1 MKKNQILLV
10 TFLLMAAVTFSQ
22 AKPKHRYLK
31 PLNAVKGV
39 TVIIDGKS
47 KDYYPLHQT
56 TLTEIK
62 LTGPGK
68 LKVLTR
74 CRFSPGQTGK
84 AKYEIY
90 YVVDGGK
97 PALFKAANVSR
108 SIEAAYLKGA
118 DGVPGQLREFE
129 IELGP
134 GQHNISFR
142 VGKNKSPVAA
152 RYAFT
157 PAKSK
162 KQEWIAMSPANPFE
176 IVELVAKEGVLSYFR
191 FSPELPLRVTLNGPT
206 ELQVLTRAEFSYNM
220 RGAIHYRVQV
230 KLDGKIINT
239 YQLSSRKSETTTYK
253 NNSQLIPGKGNEF
266 VILVPKGKHTIELI
280 PLDKDKNTILGRFMI
295 PAGNVK
301 PSKQPGK

>member
-10 TFLLMAAVTFSQ
+10 TFLLMTVFAFSQ
-22 AKPKHRYLK
+22 AKPKHKYLR
-31 PLNAVKGV
+31 PANAGAGV

-47 KDYYPLHQT
+47 KEYYPLHQSKMS
-56 TLTEIK
+56 EVK

-68 LKVLTR
+68 LRVLTR
-74 CRFSPGQTGK
+74 CRFAPGQTGK
-84 AKYEIY
+84 MKYEIY
-90 YVVDGGK
+90 YVIDGGK

-134 GQHNISFR
+134 GQHSISFR

-152 RYAFT
+152 RYAYT
-157 PAKSK
+157 QTRNKP
-162 KQEWIAMSPANPFE
+162 QEWITMNPANPFE
-176 IVELVAKEGVLSYFR
+176 IVELVSKESALSYFR
-191 FSPELPLRVTLNGPT
+191 FSPELPLKVTLNGPT
-206 ELQVLTRAEFSYNM
+206 ELQVLTRPEFRFNM
-220 RGAIHYRVQV
+220 RGTIHYRVQV

-239 YQLSSRKSETTTYK
+239 YQLSSRKSETTSYK

-266 VILVPKGKHTIELI
+266 VILIPKGKHTIELI

-301 PSKQPGK
+301 PLKQADK